1 VPRLKFHIPTEYTT
15 ALLKKISGTEKY
27 AWTYIFNII
36 LYRVKGLLH
45 TAGYFKGNKRVLQNA
60 LHLLQPRL

>member
-1 VPRLKFHIPTEYTT
+1 MPRLKFYIPAEYTT

-36 LYRVKGLLH
+36 LYRVKGLLQ
-45 TAGYFKGNKRVLQNA
+45 TAGYFKGNKRVLKKTF
-60 LHLLQPRL
+60 HLLQPRL